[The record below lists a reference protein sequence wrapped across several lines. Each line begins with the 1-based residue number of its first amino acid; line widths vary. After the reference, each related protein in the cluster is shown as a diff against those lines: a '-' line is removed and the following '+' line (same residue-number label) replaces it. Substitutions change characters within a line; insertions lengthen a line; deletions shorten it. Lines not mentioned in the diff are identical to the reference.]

1 MVRAPIARLSM
12 TGLKRACR
20 CAIGSERP
28 SLAPYVTVT
37 GPQGRRDRRRRA
49 FMLPILGRNSH
60 QWTPVHHSL
69 DSGGGR

>member
-20 CAIGSERP
+20 CVIGSERP
-28 SLAPYVTVT
+28 SMGTLCHGDRAR
-37 GPQGRRDRRRRA
+37 GRGDRLQKA